1 MTKVTYIDEVGIV
14 NKRVLLRVDFNV
26 SLSKDRTTITDDTR
40 IKETLSTIN
49 LLLKHNNKLII
60 IAHLGRPENR
70 SPQFSL
76 KIVAD
81 RLQKYL
87 LNYQVVLIEDFL
99 TNYPAQQLSQQI
111 FLLENI
117 RFYPQE
123 KTREENFIN
132 QLASLGD
139 IYVNDAFGV
148 CHRKTVSVI
157 DLPKKRPGFGGL
169 LLKKEITALMPI
181 IANPQKP
188 FITIIGGAKIST
200 KIDLIRNLGKKVD
213 QIIIGGAL
221 ANTFLASLG
230 QEVGASFYEKDQLEN
245 AYQLKQELGEKL
257 VLPIDLVTVENK
269 ILDIGPKSQKLFQE
283 IIARAKTII
292 WNGPVGLFEDPRF
305 TGGSQAILEAII
317 ANQKAYSVVG
327 GGDTLAFIKNKPHL
341 DKISHISTGGGALL
355 ELLEKETLPGIEA
368 LKK

>member
-1 MTKVTYIDEVGIV
+1 
-14 NKRVLLRVDFNV
+14 V

-123 KTREENFIN
+123 KKHGRKTLLISWLAWEIFMLMTL
-132 QLASLGD
+132 LAS
-139 IYVNDAFGV
+139 
-148 CHRKTVSVI
+148 
-157 DLPKKRPGFGGL
+157 
-169 LLKKEITALMPI
+169 
-181 IANPQKP
+181 
-188 FITIIGGAKIST
+188 
-200 KIDLIRNLGKKVD
+200 
-213 QIIIGGAL
+213 
-221 ANTFLASLG
+221 
-230 QEVGASFYEKDQLEN
+230 
-245 AYQLKQELGEKL
+245 
-257 VLPIDLVTVENK
+257 VTV
-269 ILDIGPKSQKLFQE
+269 KLF
-283 IIARAKTII
+283 
-292 WNGPVGLFEDPRF
+292 L
-305 TGGSQAILEAII
+305 
-317 ANQKAYSVVG
+317 
-327 GGDTLAFIKNKPHL
+327 
-341 DKISHISTGGGALL
+341 
-355 ELLEKETLPGIEA
+355 
-368 LKK
+368 